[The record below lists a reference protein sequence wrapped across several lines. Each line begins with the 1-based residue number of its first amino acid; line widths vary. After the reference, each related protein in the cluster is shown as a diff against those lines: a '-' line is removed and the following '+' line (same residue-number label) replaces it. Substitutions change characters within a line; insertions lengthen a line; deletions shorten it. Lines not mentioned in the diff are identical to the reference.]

1 MKSSPPGYRI
11 FNRPRWSTPTKM
23 VIVQSRYLCQ
33 LNDTTILKVWLS
45 RIIAAMRSS
54 VCYRARATHVSGQNP
69 GSIPSSSCCS
79 ALASV
84 VESQPQCLCVFL
96 NAGSF
101 YGIPFDPQLARA
113 LPAACNVQTPPATS
127 GKHAKK
133 NKLENDVKKYKATGR
148 VLGVLLAISWV
159 FILMLII
166 SYPSC
171 TESDS

>member
-1 MKSSPPGYRI
+1 
-11 FNRPRWSTPTKM
+11 M
-23 VIVQSRYLCQ
+23 VQLYNEVQSTC
-33 LNDTTILKVWLS
+33 

-127 GKHAKK
+127 GKHALLVMCINECESHVRELLKHMGTRMQ
-133 NKLENDVKKYKATGR
+133 LET
-148 VLGVLLAISWV
+148 
-159 FILMLII
+159 
-166 SYPSC
+166 
-171 TESDS
+171 